1 MGEASQLQLHHQRLD
16 HQSQLRNKHLHPQ
29 GRPGVEVHKQG
40 RRGGHLRSRTWA
52 RQPHD
57 LGRMAADSPLR
68 GLTLKDGLTHL
79 FYTHIC
85 SMAVVIL
92 FLLNLNCQPRQ
103 SLLLLL
109 EENLWICS
117 T

>member
-1 MGEASQLQLHHQRLD
+1 MGEASPLRKLHHQRLD
-16 HQSQLRNKHLHPQ
+16 HQSQLHNKHLRPQ

-57 LGRMAADSPLR
+57 LGRMAADR
-68 GLTLKDGLTHL
+68 GFILKDGLSDAPFQHS
-79 FYTHIC
+79 C
-85 SMAVVIL
+85 
-92 FLLNLNCQPRQ
+92 LLHGCCYIVLVESERQPRQ
-103 SLLLLL
+103 SLLFLLK
-109 EENLWICS
+109 EILWICS

>member
-16 HQSQLRNKHLHPQ
+16 HQSQLHNKHPHPQ

-57 LGRMAADSPLR
+57 LGRMAADR
-68 GLTLKDGLTHL
+68 GLILKDGLSDTP
-79 FYTHIC
+79 
-85 SMAVVIL
+85 
-92 FLLNLNCQPRQ
+92 FLHAC
-103 SLLLLL
+103 LLHG
-109 EENLWICS
+109 
-117 T
+117 